1 MTSEFVS
8 CEFIENRLI
17 LDFDKI
23 FICNCPQGDVQA
35 SNPVCD
41 YSGGK
46 LPIEAILNKR
56 DSLRHLNNENISE
69 SPCKGCPQ
77 LKSKQW
83 DDGADGYFDMVIVNN
98 FVACNLACKYCYTV
112 LRNDLNLSKY
122 YYRVLPVIKEILA
135 NNYLMATASIAWA
148 GGEPTILKEFEAV
161 SDLIMSKGYLQT
173 VNTSGV
179 KYSKSI
185 EKGLIDRKVF
195 VNISLDSGTRET
207 YRRIKGKDCFNQVV
221 KNVRRYAST
230 TGALTLK
237 YIIMDDN
244 SAVED
249 IIGFI
254 DVCRLAGVNVISVAP
269 EQGELTRNNIS
280 DRSLYAA
287 ALLAVTAAKH
297 NIACEIQHDNFTPKF
312 SAKIND
318 YILDLTTQAETET
331 VTELK
336 NRGLKH
342 KTFKLLQNMF
352 NLHK

>member
-1 MTSEFVS
+1 MNSEFVS

-17 LDFDKI
+17 FDFDKI

-41 YSGGK
+41 YSGGE

-56 DSLRHLNNENISE
+56 DSLRQLNNENISE

-83 DDGADGYFDMVIVNN
+83 NDGADGYFDMLIVNN

-122 YYRVLPVIKEILA
+122 YYPVLPVIKEMID
-135 NNYLMATASIAWA
+135 NNYLKATASIAWA

-161 SDLIMSKGYLQT
+161 SDLIMSNGYLQT

-179 KYSKSI
+179 MYSKSI
-185 EKGLIDRKVF
+185 EKGLIDRKIF
-195 VNISLDSGTRET
+195 VNISLDSGTVET
-207 YRRIKGKDCFNQVV
+207 YRKIKGKDCFNQVV
-221 KNVRRYAST
+221 ENIRGYAST
-230 TGALTLK
+230 SGALTLK
-237 YIIMDDN
+237 YIVMDDN

-249 IIGFI
+249 INGFI
-254 DVCRLAGVNVISVAP
+254 DVCRLAGVNAVSVAP

-280 DRSLYAA
+280 DRTLYAA

-312 SAKIND
+312 STKIND
-318 YILDLTTQAETET
+318 YILDLATQAD
-331 VTELK
+331 K

-342 KTFKLLQNMF
+342 KAAKLLQNMF
-352 NLHK
+352 SLHK